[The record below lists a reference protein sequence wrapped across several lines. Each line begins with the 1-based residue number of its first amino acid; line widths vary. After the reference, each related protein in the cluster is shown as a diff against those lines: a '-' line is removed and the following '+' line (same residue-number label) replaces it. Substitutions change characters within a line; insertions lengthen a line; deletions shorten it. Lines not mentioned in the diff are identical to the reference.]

1 MIAGFSWVDWALAVV
16 LLVSTAI
23 GLWRGLVYELL
34 ALVGWVVAFIAA
46 QLWGQL
52 VAQWLPFGEPGG
64 LLRIGAGYGL
74 VFVGTLVGWTLLA
87 KLVRMMISATPLTVL
102 DRALGVAFGFA
113 RGLLI
118 LLVVALIVTRI
129 PPASRSNAWRS
140 SQGAAWLGAMLNGLD
155 PLWPRHQS
163 TPAEG
168 RA

>member
-1 MIAGFSWVDWALAVV
+1 MIAGFSWVDWSLAAV
-16 LLVSTAI
+16 LLVSTVI

-46 QLWGQL
+46 QLWGAA
-52 VAQWLPFGEPGG
+52 VASWMPFGAPDG
-64 LLRIGAGYGL
+64 LLRVGAAYGL
-74 VFVGTLVGWTLLA
+74 VFVGTLIAWTLMA

-118 LLVVALIVTRI
+118 LLVVTLVVTRI
-129 PPASRSNAWRS
+129 PLASRSTAWQS
-140 SQGAAWLGAMLNGLD
+140 SHGAAWLGSMLNGLD
-155 PLWPRHQS
+155 PLWPRHHS
-163 TPAEG
+163 TQAVG